1 MPAIRGHYALLKVKR
16 PSVKSPKGYS
26 TDDGF
31 AIIFWPALHDR
42 SWPDFLALTLFV
54 FWFNTDNA
62 YNATTLDDLAVTA
75 DLLHGSTNFHFTT
88 PLSQISGQSDQ
99 DSLCSPSWL
108 FSLQTHIDGT
118 SYGSEPEP

>member
-1 MPAIRGHYALLKVKR
+1 MTGLQSFFGQLWNY
-16 PSVKSPKGYS
+16 
-26 TDDGF
+26 
-31 AIIFWPALHDR
+31 R

-108 FSLQTHIDGT
+108 FSLQTHIDET